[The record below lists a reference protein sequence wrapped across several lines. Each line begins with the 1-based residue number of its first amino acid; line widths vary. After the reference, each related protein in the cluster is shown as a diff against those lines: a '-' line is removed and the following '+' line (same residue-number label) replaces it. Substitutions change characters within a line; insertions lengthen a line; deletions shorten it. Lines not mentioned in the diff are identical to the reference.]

1 MRRQYLDQHHV
12 SSSSYSVTLIKTRP
26 MLNDVACDRVICL
39 VPWRQW
45 SLSSHQRQW
54 SSPPTKTPINEG
66 GRELTEGASKHGELW
81 TRSLLERRM
90 RSTKSPRWR
99 GCNLGILCCTRQLLF
114 WNPSKVSFIWIK
126 HLALDAAKCQP
137 MLISEQGDEKKILS
151 EEKIEKQPQSEDPEF
166 SWLELSAKELPV
178 RSVDNH
184 WIEF

>member
-114 WNPSKVSFIWIK
+114 WNPSKVSFIWNK
-126 HLALDAAKCQP
+126 TSCTRCRQMSANAK
-137 MLISEQGDEKKILS
+137 SEQGDEKRRKS
-151 EEKIEKQPQSEDPEF
+151 EMQPQSEDPEF

>member
-1 MRRQYLDQHHV
+1 
-12 SSSSYSVTLIKTRP
+12 

-81 TRSLLERRM
+81 TRSLLERRNLWT
-90 RSTKSPRWR
+90 RSRRWR
-99 GCNLGILCCTRQLLF
+99 GCNLGILCCTRQLFFGIHPKFL
-114 WNPSKVSFIWIK
+114 SFEIK
-126 HLALDAAKCQP
+126 HHALDVAKSQP
-137 MLISEQGDEKKILS
+137 TLKANKGMKKRRKSEM
-151 EEKIEKQPQSEDPEF
+151 QPQSEDPEF

-184 WIEF
+184 WIKF